1 MEFITDDLSTLFA
14 AQRRLD
20 EAKDAADRAIARVNG
35 ESDEV
40 KRLLNSTS
48 TTVDA
53 VLLMRHWLEVGGHKY
68 DEMTDFMT
76 EFIKRLGG
84 EEETAD

>member
-20 EAKDAADRAIARVNG
+20 EAKDELDRAIARVNG

-40 KRLLNSTS
+40 KRLLNF

-53 VLLMRHWLEVGGHKY
+53 VLLMRHWLEVGGHKG
-68 DEMTDFMT
+68 DFSFIGGMT
-76 EFIKRLGG
+76 EFIKRMGV
-84 EEETAD
+84 ED

>member
-20 EAKDAADRAIARVNG
+20 EAKDEADRAIARVNG

-53 VLLMRHWLEVGGHKY
+53 VLLMRHWLEVGGHKG
-68 DEMTDFMT
+68 DFSFIGGMT
-76 EFIKRLGG
+76 EFIKRMGV
-84 EEETAD
+84 ED

>member
-20 EAKDAADRAIARVNG
+20 EAKDELDRAIARVNG

-40 KRLLNSTS
+40 KRLLNLQRWTQS
-48 TTVDA
+48 
-53 VLLMRHWLEVGGHKY
+53 Y
-68 DEMTDFMT
+68 
-76 EFIKRLGG
+76 
-84 EEETAD
+84 

>member
-20 EAKDAADRAIARVNG
+20 EAKDELERAIARVNG

-40 KRLLNSTS
+40 KRLLNF